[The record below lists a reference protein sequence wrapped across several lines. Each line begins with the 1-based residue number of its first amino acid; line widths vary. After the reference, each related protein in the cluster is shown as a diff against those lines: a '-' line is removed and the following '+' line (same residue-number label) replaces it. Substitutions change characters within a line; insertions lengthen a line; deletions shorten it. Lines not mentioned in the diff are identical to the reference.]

1 MRRNSICRMLG
12 HALLRH
18 DRGGIDPLRSGMG
31 IALRRI
37 AFAVIASAAFGALA
51 ADSLTMADFNHKI
64 KLQVDG
70 YTGSETLVNFPV
82 LVRISESGIPGFH
95 FADMS
100 AWNNAHTTTYG
111 HDLAFFAEDGTRLAC
126 EKDTWVHNGES
137 LVWVKLP
144 TMTRDTKFYMCYTFP
159 AN

>member
-1 MRRNSICRMLG
+1 MRG
-12 HALLRH
+12 TWLRYF
-18 DRGGIDPLRSGMG
+18 G
-31 IALRRI
+31 A
-37 AFAVIASAAFGALA
+37 AAVVCLAAFGAKA
-51 ADSLTMADFNHKI
+51 ADSLTMADFRHKI
-64 KLQVDG
+64 KLSVAG
-70 YTGSETLVNFPV
+70 YTGSETLANFPV
-82 LVRISESGIPGFH
+82 LVRISESGISGFNYE
-95 FADMS
+95 DTS